1 MTTQT
6 KSQPMQENEI
16 VLYQPNET
24 TRIEVRLENET
35 VWLTQQQMADL
46 FERTPQNITMHI
58 SNAYKEGELDKT
70 STCKESLQVQIEGT
84 RRVVRKVKYYD
95 LDVIISVGYRV
106 KSKRGTAF
114 RIWARNVLKDYLVKG
129 YSINQRFERLEQRV
143 SHTEEKIDFF
153 VRTSL
158 PPVEGV
164 FFDGQIYDAYEL
176 VCKLVKSA
184 QKRIILID
192 NYIDESVLTLLDKRS
207 KGVKAEIYTQ
217 HPDAQLRLDIKRHN
231 SQYPAIPVHTLAQS
245 HDRFLLIDNDV
256 YHVGASIKDLGKRW
270 FAIMKMQETKADQIL
285 SHILPTGGGKI
296 DSKSDYFTAKTISL
310 LRRFVSYAAGL
321 FFALL
326 LFASCQDG
334 QFPKIGT
341 YENSEGEYY
350 HFCTGNNFHCKIS
363 EIDHLLSGTYE
374 LLGDSTILLTFFDED
389 GKATGEE
396 IALRFSQC
404 ASDSF
409 YIEPV
414 GGSPMHKKKYVRLE

>member
-24 TRIEVRLENET
+24 IHLEVRMVHES
-35 VWLTQQQMADL
+35 VWLTQPQIATL
-46 FERTPQNITMHI
+46 FGVQRPAITKHLRNIFK
-58 SNAYKEGELDKT
+58 SGELDESSVSSILEHTASDGKT
-70 STCKESLQVQIEGT
+70 YQTQF
-84 RRVVRKVKYYD
+84 YN
-95 LDVIISVGYRV
+95 LDAILSVGYRV
-106 KSKRGTAF
+106 NSINATKF
-114 RIWARNVLKDYLVKG
+114 RQWANKVLKEYLLKG

-192 NYIDESVLTLLDKRS
+192 NYIDESVLTLLDKRG

-270 FAIMKMQETKADQIL
+270 FAIMKMQDTKADQIL
-285 SHILPTGGGKI
+285 SHILPMGGVK
-296 DSKSDYFTAKTISL
+296 
-310 LRRFVSYAAGL
+310 
-321 FFALL
+321 
-326 LFASCQDG
+326 
-334 QFPKIGT
+334 
-341 YENSEGEYY
+341 
-350 HFCTGNNFHCKIS
+350 
-363 EIDHLLSGTYE
+363 
-374 LLGDSTILLTFFDED
+374 
-389 GKATGEE
+389 
-396 IALRFSQC
+396 
-404 ASDSF
+404 
-409 YIEPV
+409 
-414 GGSPMHKKKYVRLE
+414 